1 MKIRLAALA
10 SFAVLTLPAAAS
22 AQINNSTGT
31 ASIKIDGFEF
41 TVAGEYPAT
50 ICGGP
55 FMLGQGMA
63 YEAQAGEYQIT
74 IASEDRITGNVP
86 LNTSDGKSVR
96 VSATVNGKGKS
107 LVRHPSNGGRL
118 IVSDDYKKAE
128 ATLELRP
135 VAGRR
140 TSTLR
145 ATFICR

>member
-10 SFAVLTLPAAAS
+10 ATVLTLSAAAS
-22 AQINNSTGT
+22 AQITNSTGT
-31 ASIKIDGFEF
+31 ATIKFDGFEF

-55 FMLGQGMA
+55 LMLGKGMA
-63 YEAQAGEYQIT
+63 YQAQAGEYQIT

-86 LNTSDGKSVR
+86 LNTQDGKGVR

-107 LVRHPSNGGRL
+107 LVRHPSNGGKL
-118 IVSDDYKKAE
+118 MVSEDYKKAE

-135 VAGRR
+135 AGGRR

-145 ATFICR
+145 ATFLCR